1 VCSKTTANDHHH
13 LSLIFSGDD
22 DLWYNKTHKLA
33 FGEFVILIL
42 YIEHVGVKNKY
53 FFVSKATYRVK
64 KVTPVMIN

>member
-33 FGEFVILIL
+33 FGEFVILKLFPTCGLKIGYKQSNSQFTL
-42 YIEHVGVKNKY
+42 
-53 FFVSKATYRVK
+53 
-64 KVTPVMIN
+64 